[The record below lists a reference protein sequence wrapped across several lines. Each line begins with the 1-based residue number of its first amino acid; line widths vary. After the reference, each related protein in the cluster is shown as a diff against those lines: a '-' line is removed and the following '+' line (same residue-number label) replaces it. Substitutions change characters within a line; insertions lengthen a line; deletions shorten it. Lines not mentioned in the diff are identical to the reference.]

1 MTLTERDLDDLRAR
15 QFESSVTGWRN
26 SRVESFAEWTARMET
41 LDAIVRGDYTV
52 VYPDERAVLDTPYVQ
67 NTAQVAML
75 DMAKLAS
82 ESAPSVRAEPDN
94 DSDTAY
100 HNSKVREAIADT
112 HWSANKA
119 ELYVPY
125 WVMDLAGCGAAF
137 AVVIPGNELGKD
149 YPIIMRVDP
158 RVCLPDVRNGIL
170 QDLLILNTMHLREI
184 ARLYPQ
190 LGEVKPNIADQAEVL
205 DYYSPDEVV
214 RAVAFVKK
222 GQRALKSGA
231 VEIVDRWVPNLP
243 NRALPAAFAQL
254 PSFDSSFRGM
264 FDQIGGQLIAKNRIV
279 KLMLDYTDQVIH
291 SPFEEQ
297 GVINPEDPPGPLT
310 MYHLDPN
317 VQNAGMRRVQPAA
330 SAPQIFAVLEFLDR
344 ESRGGIG
351 YPATRQGEN
360 MPSIASASFVVAT
373 QGPLTSS
380 VKDLDR
386 LLAFLRQ
393 DIHFASLAVD
403 EKFHDV
409 EKFLIR
415 SVDKQRK
422 YLPSKDIKG
431 RYDVKVIYGAG
442 AGLDRLNA
450 DVRVLQHQGA
460 GLISRETARNQIDYL
475 TDPAGEPDKIEREA
489 AATALLQKFLA
500 ELPPDQLADIYLDMA
515 DGRSLAEAV
524 KAFREQQQLVS
535 ETAQPQPGQMPGI
548 EGAPPADQAAMAQLA
563 LQKGQV
569 PQQQAPE
576 LNFPMP
582 PAEQI
587 LVANPRQ

>member
-184 ARLYPQ
+184 VRLYPQ

-279 KLMLDYTDQVIH
+279 KLMLDYSDQVIH
-291 SPFEEQ
+291 SPWEAL
-297 GVINPEDPPGPLT
+297 GVIDPGLAPGPKT
-310 MYHLDPN
+310 VYELDPN
-317 VQNAGMRRVQPAA
+317 VQNAHMGRIQPAS
-330 SAPQIFAVLEFLDR
+330 SAPQIFAILEFLDR

-351 YPATRQGEN
+351 YPASRQGEV
-360 MPSIASASFVVAT
+360 PQSIASASFVAAT

-380 VKDLDR
+380 VRDLQR
-386 LLAFLRQ
+386 LLASMRE
-393 DIHFASLAVD
+393 DIHRASLAVD
-403 EKFHDV
+403 ETFHNTSKSLV
-409 EKFLIR
+409 R

-422 YLPSKDIKG
+422 YLPAKDING

-475 TDPAGEPDKIEREA
+475 TDPAGEPDKIEQEA
-489 AATALLQKFLA
+489 ATSALLQKMLA
-500 ELPPDQLADIYLDMA
+500 EATPADLADLVISMA
-515 DGRSLAEAV
+515 DGKAFVEAV
-524 KAFREQQQLVS
+524 KEFREQQRAA
-535 ETAQPQPGQMPGI
+535 AQVPQPG
-548 EGAPPADQAAMAQLA
+548 EVPPAEGVPPAEQAAMQQLA

-587 LVANPRQ
+587 LVSPPRAG

>member
-1 MTLTERDLDDLRAR
+1 
-15 QFESSVTGWRN
+15 
-26 SRVESFAEWTARMET
+26 
-41 LDAIVRGDYTV
+41 
-52 VYPDERAVLDTPYVQ
+52 
-67 NTAQVAML
+67 
-75 DMAKLAS
+75 
-82 ESAPSVRAEPDN
+82 VRAEPDN

-279 KLMLDYTDQVIH
+279 KLMLDYSDQVIH

-310 MYHLDPN
+310 IYHLDPN

-351 YPATRQGEN
+351 YPASRQGEVSQ
-360 MPSIASASFVVAT
+360 SIASASFVAAT

-380 VKDLDR
+380 VRDLQR
-386 LLAFLRQ
+386 LLASMRE
-393 DIHFASLAVD
+393 DIHRASLAVD
-403 EKFHDV
+403 ETFHNTSKSLV
-409 EKFLIR
+409 R

-422 YLPSKDIKG
+422 YLPAKDING

-500 ELPPDQLADIYLDMA
+500 ELPPEQLADVYLAMA

-524 KAFREQQQLVS
+524 KEFREQQRAA
-535 ETAQPQPGQMPGI
+535 AQVPQPG
-548 EGAPPADQAAMAQLA
+548 EVPPAEGVPPAEQAAMQQLA

-587 LVANPRQ
+587 LVAPPRAG

>member
-1 MTLTERDLDDLRAR
+1 MTITEQDLDDLRAR
-15 QFESSVTGWRN
+15 QFESSIVGWRN
-26 SRVESFAEWTARMET
+26 ARVESFGEWTSRMET

-52 VYPDERAVLDTPYVQ
+52 VYPNERAIMDLPYVQ

-112 HWSANKA
+112 HWTANKA

-137 AVVIPGNELGKD
+137 AVVIPGDELGKD
-149 YPIIMRVDP
+149 FPVIMRVDP

-184 ARLYPQ
+184 ARLYPS
-190 LGEVKPNIADQAEVL
+190 LGDVKPNIADAAEVL

-222 GQRALKSGA
+222 GQRVIKSGQIT
-231 VEIVDRWVPNLP
+231 IVDRWEPKLP

-279 KLMLDYTDQVIH
+279 KLMLDYSDQVIH

-310 MYHLDPN
+310 IYHLDPN

-351 YPATRQGEN
+351 YPASRQGEVSQ
-360 MPSIASASFVVAT
+360 SIASASFVAAT

-380 VKDLDR
+380 VRDLQR
-386 LLAFLRQ
+386 LLASMRE
-393 DIHFASLAVD
+393 DIHRASLAVD
-403 EKFHDV
+403 ERFHNTS
-409 EKFLIR
+409 KPLIR
-415 SVDKQRK
+415 SVDKQRR
-422 YLPSKDIKG
+422 YLPGKDIGG

-450 DVRVLQHQGA
+450 QTRVLMDLGA
-460 GLISRETARNQIDYL
+460 GLISKQTARSQSDYIP
-475 TDPAGEPDKIEREA
+475 DPAGEPDTIEREA
-489 AATALLQKFLA
+489 VASALLQKFLA
-500 ELPPDQLADIYLDMA
+500 EVTPEQLADLFLLMA
-515 DGRSLAEAV
+515 DGRSLSEAV
-524 KAFREQQQLVS
+524 KVFREEQKATQPQQL
-535 ETAQPQPGQMPGI
+535 EPGQVPPL
-548 EGAPPADQAAMAQLA
+548 EGPPPADQAAQQLLA

-576 LNFPMP
+576 VNFPMP

-587 LVANPRQ
+587 LVAPPRAG